1 MHQLGE
7 QERSR
12 VLRQAGL
19 LRFEQKAHAFVE
31 LLHASDARGP
41 FSACDVCLITALAEG
56 LGYGRDRAFFRAAG
70 QRLLGLESGVPEPLG
85 RTIDPPPLDRGR
97 LRVLGRLVE
106 QWRARGAWETLRKI
120 LSNLDRLSR
129 VQALRGIFYGLGT
142 ARADILICNVVL
154 PFAVAVALI
163 EQDTML
169 AEEAEALYVEYP
181 GLSSNRITRA
191 MSEQLQLTREPKG
204 ACEQQGL
211 HYIYRQTCQEKRCE
225 VCMVG
230 ERLL

>member
-1 MHQLGE
+1 L
-7 QERSR
+7 
-12 VLRQAGL
+12 
-19 LRFEQKAHAFVE
+19 
-31 LLHASDARGP
+31 
-41 FSACDVCLITALAEG
+41 
-56 LGYGRDRAFFRAAG
+56 
-70 QRLLGLESGVPEPLG
+70 
-85 RTIDPPPLDRGR
+85 
-97 LRVLGRLVE
+97 
-106 QWRARGAWETLRKI
+106 
-120 LSNLDRLSR
+120 
-129 VQALRGIFYGLGT
+129 QALRGIFYGLGM

-191 MSEQLQLTREPKG
+191 MRDQLQLTREPKG

-211 HYIYRQTCQEKRCE
+211 HYIYRQTCQKKRCE